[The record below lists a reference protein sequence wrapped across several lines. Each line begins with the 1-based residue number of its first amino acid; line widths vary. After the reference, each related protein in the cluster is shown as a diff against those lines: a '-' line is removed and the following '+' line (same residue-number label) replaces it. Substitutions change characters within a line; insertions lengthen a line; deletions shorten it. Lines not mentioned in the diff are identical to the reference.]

1 MNSLKQLKNNFKT
14 LKEQVNNIDEK
25 NINQNELEQF
35 ARNKEAMSYIESYI
49 NLLNEKLLPNAFF
62 YDTQNCFMDWDN
74 TTSRLTELIDFAL
87 IKLAQY
93 SNVYIPKN
101 LAQLTISEMI
111 NSYNS
116 SIKNALDDIN
126 LQQVK
131 DDEKYIAKYKKE
143 IENIKNESSSQK
155 EKLNEYY
162 NEIEN
167 FRNILFEERE
177 DSNISTEQEIENFR
191 NKISQ
196 DVENTTKLIT
206 ENSNKIEK
214 INKFYIKIFGELK
227 DDNTRGGGLEQKLD
241 NLFAELAKYE
251 ENMKTRFD
259 QYNKEIKGLY
269 EKATNGSLAA
279 SYEEQRKSI
288 DKQIWKWN
296 TGFVLSIFMVV
307 IVAVWAF
314 YGVNEILSQ
323 DISATITQLA
333 EMKGQINQTY
343 HVSILPRDKIYII
356 LFGFLSK
363 ITISLPFI
371 WLAIF
376 CTNRRKEAMRLTQE
390 YAHKV
395 AVTSSYASYKEQ
407 IENLKE
413 ENPELMPKLMSST
426 IDIISKNPVD
436 FMDKMPKDNKDI
448 SLEDM
453 MKKIKDLPN
462 EFKDMLSNLA
472 KGADK

>member
-25 NINQNELEQF
+25 DINQNELEQF
-35 ARNKEAMSYIESYI
+35 ARNKEAMAYIESYI
-49 NLLNEKLLPNAFF
+49 NLLNEKLLPNDFF
-62 YDTQNCFMDWDN
+62 YDTQDCFTGWNN
-74 TTSRLTELIDFAL
+74 TTSHLTELIDFAL

-101 LAQLTISEMI
+101 LAQSTISEMI

-116 SIKNALDDIN
+116 SIKNALDTIN

-162 NEIEN
+162 DEIEN

-177 DSNISTEQEIENFR
+177 DGNISTEQEIENFR
-191 NKISQ
+191 NKILQ

-206 ENSNKIEK
+206 ENSNKIEN

-227 DDNTRGGGLEQKLD
+227 EDNTRGGGLDQKLD

-259 QYNKEIKGLY
+259 QYDKEIKGLY

-279 SYEEQRKSI
+279 SYEKQRKSI
-288 DKQIWKWN
+288 DCTIIVWN
-296 TGFVLSIFMVV
+296 IFFIISIS
-307 IVAVWAF
+307 IIAGLAIWAF
-314 YGVNEILSQ
+314 LGVNEILNK
-323 DISATITQLA
+323 DINATISQLA
-333 EMKGQINQTY
+333 QIKEINQTY
-343 HVSILPRDKIYII
+343 NTSISSNDNIFVM
-356 LFGFLSK
+356 LFGFFSK

-371 WLAIF
+371 WLAVF
-376 CTNRRKEAMRLTQE
+376 CSNRRKEAMRLTQE

-395 AVTSSYASYKEQ
+395 AVASSYASYKEQ

-453 MKKIKDLPN
+453 MKKFKDLPN